1 MLAWGIGARAQAPT
15 KQNLCLEA
23 PLAFRADI
31 RPPDVWEEAWERQ
44 WPDASEA
51 MQAWRYEN
59 FRRLQGV
66 WRHMSPFLPELK
78 TEATKRG
85 LPESDAFLVMWAAFP
100 DPLTASS
107 MSARTHSTWAWLELN
122 LSAEEAMTAAY
133 QHSGSTMPLSD
144 WAAAVRTGLRL
155 MENFDMPPVHVVEP
169 GETVYSIAR
178 LYGVPPSCL
187 GDKNDVWDNLRPGTP
202 LLIPNLSSPR

>member
-1 MLAWGIGARAQAPT
+1 
-15 KQNLCLEA
+15 
-23 PLAFRADI
+23 
-31 RPPDVWEEAWERQ
+31 
-44 WPDASEA
+44 
-51 MQAWRYEN
+51 
-59 FRRLQGV
+59 
-66 WRHMSPFLPELK
+66 MSSFLPELR

-107 MSARTHSTWAWLELN
+107 MSARTHSTWTWPELN

-144 WAAAVRTGLRL
+144 WAATVRTGLRL

-178 LYGVPPSCL
+178 LYDVPPTCL
-187 GDKNDVWDNLRPGTP
+187 GDKNDVWDNLQPGTP